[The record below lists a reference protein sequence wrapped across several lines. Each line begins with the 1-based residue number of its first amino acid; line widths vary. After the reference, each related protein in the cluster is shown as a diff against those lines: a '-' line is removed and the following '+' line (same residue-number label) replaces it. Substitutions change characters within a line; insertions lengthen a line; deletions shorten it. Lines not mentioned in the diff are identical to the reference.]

1 MNKKG
6 KSIISAVSAPVKGM
20 PIAPQIN
27 PSRYFDLED
36 FTHFEDLPKGIQDM
50 IKKSDEYKAKFSE
63 SGEAQ
68 GMEAPP
74 VEFDDPDDLPF

>member
-1 MNKKG
+1 
-6 KSIISAVSAPVKGM
+6 M

-50 IKKSDEYKAKFSE
+50 IRKSDEYKLKFSE

-74 VEFDDPDDLPF
+74 VEFDDGDSIPF